1 VAVEAWRRQA
11 WRRASGVDELG
22 VSVPLSFGRLEER
35 GVGRSVELRAR
46 MSGTLG
52 AASSFGRG

>member
-22 VSVPLSFGRLEER
+22 VNVPLSFGRLEER
-35 GVGRSVELRAR
+35 GVGRSVELQAR

-52 AASSFGRG
+52 VDE